1 MMIMRCGSS
10 IPWGIVAGALEL
22 CETFNYRFCL
32 LNHRSIQLGS

>member
-22 CETFNYRFCL
+22 CERLIIAFAF
-32 LNHRSIQLGS
+32 